1 MSCIPKPY
9 LLLLAFAS
17 GGCALLGYE
26 PEEPKDAATEAPA
39 PNEQHDGS
47 VAGRPVDAAMPCPG
61 CATDGGQA
69 GCGDGRRTGAQGDGD
84 CGVPNCEPCD
94 ATTPCVADAGCP
106 SVGCRDAGACCN
118 ARDGNC
124 DGRDDDCDGTIDED
138 FTGSSTTCG
147 VGACVGNTGT
157 LTCVAGATVDSC
169 DALAGAAADDASCN
183 GDDDDCDGAT
193 DEDFTSSPTTCGV
206 GACDGNTGT
215 LTCVA
220 GATVDSCDALAG
232 AVAYDASCNGDD
244 DDCDGAIDEDF
255 TSSPT
260 TCGVGACDGNTG
272 TLTCV
277 AGATVD
283 SCDALAGAAADDA
296 SCDGSDNDCDGTTDE
311 DFTTSATTCGVGAC
325 DGSTGTV
332 TCQLGVSVDT
342 CDPLAGSTPEGPE
355 GDVTCSN
362 GVDEDCDRLVD
373 DEDPNCWSP
382 SGWLYRKQIRL
393 FASEVSADL
402 ADFPV

>member
-1 MSCIPKPY
+1 MSRIPKPC

-26 PEEPKDAATEAPA
+26 PEEPKDAATEAPT
-39 PNEQHDGS
+39 PNERHDGS
-47 VAGRPVDAAMPCPG
+47 VPGRPVDAAMPCPG
-61 CATDGGQA
+61 CATGGGEA
-69 GCGDGRRTGAQGDGD
+69 GCGDGRLTGAQGDGD

-147 VGACVGNTGT
+147 VGACG
-157 LTCVAGATVDSC
+157 
-169 DALAGAAADDASCN
+169 
-183 GDDDDCDGAT
+183 
-193 DEDFTSSPTTCGV
+193 
-206 GACDGNTGT
+206 GNTGT

-283 SCDALAGAAADDA
+283 SCDALSGAASDDT
-296 SCDGSDNDCDGTTDE
+296 SCDGSDDDCDGTTDE
-311 DFTTSATTCGVGAC
+311 DFTTSPTTCGVGAC
-325 DGSTGTV
+325 DGNTGTV
-332 TCQLGVSVDT
+332 TCQLGVNVDT

-362 GVDEDCDRLVD
+362 GVDEDCDGLVD

-402 ADFPV
+402 ADFPVLIATTDADLATHAGANASDIVFTAADGLTRL